1 MATDEDERLER
12 IERHLAELTRTVEEL
27 SEVVARQ
34 EATLERL
41 GARVELLMQREA
53 EREAEGGTEVFA
65 DRRPPHW

>member
-27 SEVVARQ
+27 SDVVARQ

-53 EREAEGGTEVFA
+53 EREAEGGAEVFA

>member
-1 MATDEDERLER
+1 MATDEDERQER